1 MSWRFILLF
10 IFSGAFLISCGTS
23 KRSTKVDNSVT
34 GRAKVVLSAAHD
46 YLGTPYR
53 YGGDSK
59 RGMDCSGL
67 VLQSFKSINID
78 MPRVTRDQAANGM
91 NVRIKNVKPG
101 DLLFFRTSGNKISHV
116 GIVDHIKN
124 GEIFFIH
131 ASTSQGVIVS
141 SFENVYWNKRFVK
154 AVRYLH

>member
-1 MSWRFILLF
+1 MSWRFLLF
-10 IFSGAFLISCGTS
+10 IMFAGFFIISCGTS
-23 KRSTKVDNSVT
+23 QKSTKVDNSVT
-34 GRAKVVLSAAHD
+34 GRAKVVLTTAHG

-67 VLQSFKSINID
+67 VLQSFKSVNID
-78 MPRVTRDQAANGM
+78 MPRITRDQAANGM
-91 NVRIKNVKPG
+91 NIRIKNVRPG
-101 DLLFFRTSGNKISHV
+101 DLLFFKTSGSKISHV

-131 ASTSQGVIVS
+131 ASTSKGVMVS